1 MLQRIVKDQVVRM
14 MRPRSA
20 GFVLMLLAGT
30 LVYAVYCRLT
40 ASDVGNGWHFFEQI
54 TAAMPAVAAFA
65 VLIADLKL
73 PELRSGNVVWL
84 RSRAKTGTMM
94 MKYIA
99 ALIGGLVLY
108 LAFGGGSLLIGGLLF
123 GFGGYGEMYV
133 YYDGAGIAQQMGLA
147 QHALLGYGLQAVTLV
162 MMVTL
167 AFMLATWMRCWLAKG
182 LAITVMLAGHVA
194 VWSLPS
200 AWVRYTLFANNLN
213 QYFEGPPP
221 AAGMTITFSLG
232 VMAVY
237 FLAFQ
242 LIAWLVLERKRVK
255 HILLIRWPYGVDEEE
270 RVSS

>member
-1 MLQRIVKDQVVRM
+1 MLQRVVKDQIVHM
-14 MRPRSA
+14 LRPRSV

-30 LVYAVYCRLT
+30 LFYALYCRLT
-40 ASDVGNGWHFFEQI
+40 ASDVGSGWHFFEQI
-54 TAAMPAVAAFA
+54 KAAMPAVAAFV
-65 VLIADLKL
+65 VLITDLKL
-73 PELRSGNVVWL
+73 SEVRMDNVVWL
-84 RSRAKTGTMM
+84 RSRVKTGTMLK
-94 MKYIA
+94 KYVA
-99 ALIGGLVLY
+99 ALIGGLLLY
-108 LAFGGGSLLIGGLLF
+108 LAFGGGSLAIGGLLY
-123 GFGGYGEMYV
+123 GFGGSLEMFV
-133 YYDGAGIAQQMGLA
+133 YHDGAGVLQQMTVA

-167 AFMLATWMRCWLAKG
+167 AFMLATWMRSWLAKG
-182 LAITVMLAGHVA
+182 LAITVMLVGHVA

-200 AWVRYTLFANNLN
+200 AWVRYALFANDLT

-221 AAGMTITFSLG
+221 VAGMTITFSLG

-255 HILLIRWPYGVDEEE
+255 RILLTRWPYGVDEEE

>member
-1 MLQRIVKDQVVRM
+1 MLQGIVRDQMVHMVRL
-14 MRPRSA
+14 RA
-20 GFVLMLLAGT
+20 TGFVLMLLAGT
-30 LVYAVYCRLT
+30 LLYALFCRLT
-40 ASDVGNGWHFFEQI
+40 GSDVGNGWHFFEGI

-65 VLIADLKL
+65 VLIADLNL
-73 PELRSGNVVWL
+73 PEQRAGNVVWL
-84 RSRAKTGTMM
+84 RPRAKTGTMLV
-94 MKYIA
+94 KYIT
-99 ALIGGLVLY
+99 ALIGGLLLY
-108 LAFGGGSLLIGGLLF
+108 LAFGGGSLLIGGLMF
-123 GFGGYGEMYV
+123 GFGGYGEMFTYF
-133 YYDGAGIAQQMGLA
+133 DGAGVRHEMGMA
-147 QHALLGYGLQAVTLV
+147 QHALLGYGLQTVTLL
-162 MMVTL
+162 MMVTM
-167 AFMLATWMRCWLAKG
+167 AFMLATWMRSWLAKG

-200 AWVRYTLFANNLN
+200 AWVRYTLFANDLT

-255 HILLIRWPYGVDEEE
+255 RILLTPWPYGVDEEE